1 MSQGILLFAHN
12 TANTNYALMAAWTAR
27 RVEKYLGVPVSLV
40 TDKDSV
46 ISLKDL
52 DLAPYTIFDQIIYSN
67 EISDQKRPLGDQW
80 VPFRNTDRV
89 SAYALSPYDETLVI
103 DTDIA
108 IASDRLNRVWGN
120 HRDLLVSQNARDI
133 LGRTHKGFDYLKDH
147 GVPFYWATECYF
159 RKGPEAE
166 AFFKHCARV
175 KENYAWASIV
185 YGIPSSPLR
194 NDHVWSIALHELG
207 GTSNARWAD
216 TIPGTLVYSMDRD
229 RLLDVGPDSATVLA
243 QDKDRH
249 RVARV
254 VKQDLHIINKFDLM
268 PLIIKEMEITQ

>member
-1 MSQGILLFAHN
+1 MSQGVLLFAHN
-12 TANTNYALMAAWTAR
+12 TDNTNYALMAAWCAQ
-27 RVEKYLGVPVSLV
+27 RVEKYLGVPVALV

-46 ISLKDL
+46 TSLIEL
-52 DLAPYTIFDQIIYSN
+52 GLVPYTIFDHIIYSD
-67 EISDQKRPLGDQW
+67 EMSIQKRPLGDQW
-80 VPFRNTDRV
+80 VAFRNTDRIR
-89 SAYALSPYDETLVI
+89 AYDLTPFDETLVI

-108 IASDRLNRVWGN
+108 IASDRLNKVWGN
-120 HRDLLVSQNARDI
+120 HRDLLVSQHARDI

-166 AFFKHCARV
+166 EFFKHCARV
-175 KENYAWASIV
+175 KETYAWTSMV
-185 YGIPSSPLR
+185 YGVPSSPLR

-207 GTSNARWAD
+207 GKSNAGWAD
-216 TIPGTLVYSMDRD
+216 VIPGTLIYSMDRD
-229 RLLDVGPDSATVLA
+229 RVLDLGSNSVTILG
-243 QDKDRH
+243 QDKDKH

-254 VKQDLHIINKFDLM
+254 VNQDLHIINKFDLM